1 MLTNSCYRMNARGAF
16 IVDKRGGAFADDLY
30 LVIADNRNGTRESSN
45 ADVSGFKSTDGGVDL
60 GRADAGQRR
69 PVDDPGHP

>member
-1 MLTNSCYRMNARGAF
+1 MTF

-30 LVIADNRNGTRESSN
+30 MVMSDNRNGYAESTN
-45 ADVSGFKSTDGGVDL
+45 ADVLLFKSTDGGVDL

-69 PVDDPGHP
+69 PVDDPGPP